1 MSLISLGACH
11 RLGGRGHTRSRGDRG
26 RAISR
31 QPARPQGQVA
41 FRYEEQVVDAEV
53 FTVSGT
59 PYEVLTMEFSP
70 QTPEGGITGPLG
82 PTPEALR

>member
-1 MSLISLGACH
+1 VSLISLGACH

-59 PYEVLTMEFSP
+59 IISNNVGGGVPVNGTLGDPESAASP
-70 QTPEGGITGPLG
+70 RPD
-82 PTPEALR
+82 